1 MDEPLS
7 NLDAQLRVSVR
18 EELRELQR
26 RLGTTTVYVTHD
38 QEEALAVAD
47 AVAVMAGGRV
57 VQWGTPRDIY
67 EAPADPWVAGFVGQ
81 VNLLRG
87 RVEHGRVRLGE
98 QSLGL
103 PGRSVADGSDVLVAL
118 RPEAI
123 RITPPDQPGGSLDGE
138 VVSRTY
144 LGTVV
149 RYRVRCG
156 ADTLTVDDHDPA
168 GKPLLEGRVALTFDP
183 ARLRVWPAPSPAAR

>member
-26 RLGTTTVYVTHD
+26 RLGITTVYVTHD

-47 AVAVMAGGRV
+47 AVAVMAEGRI
-57 VQWGTPRDIY
+57 VQRGTPREIY
-67 EAPADPWVAGFVGQ
+67 EAPVSPWVAGFVGH

-87 RVEHGRVRLGE
+87 RVENGRLRLG
-98 QSLGL
+98 GRTL
-103 PGRSVADGSDVLVAL
+103 PVPARAVADDTEVVAAL
-118 RPEAI
+118 RPESI
-123 RITPPDQPGGSLDGE
+123 RIAAAGGAPAELDGE
-138 VVSRTY
+138 VIGRTY
-144 LGTVV
+144 LGTIL

-156 ADTLTVDDHDPA
+156 AETLIVDDHDPA
-168 GKPLLEGRVALTFDP
+168 GKAPLAGRVALTFDP
-183 ARLRVWPAPSPAAR
+183 ARLRIWPVPPAA